1 MDGLKPRLI
10 LGKTKRHEILSES
23 LPETKSTSASS
34 LTEVRLRKVQELQ
47 EAGVPAFAVGFVP
60 DANAAGF
67 REKYDQV
74 DSFEGSEQPLRMAG
88 RIMALRVIGKASF
101 VGLRDS
107 SGDFQ
112 AYLSR
117 DVLGID
123 TYRLIKKLDVG
134 DIIGVVGRPF
144 RTRTGE
150 LSVLVQELALLTKS
164 LRSLPEKWH
173 GLSDVE
179 TRYRQRYLDLIVNPS
194 ARDIVKTRSQVIA
207 YLRDYLVSRD
217 FLEVET
223 PMMQA
228 IPGGATAKPFETFH
242 HALNRKLYLRIAPE
256 LYLKRL
262 LVGGFERVF
271 EINRN
276 FRNEGIST
284 QHNPE
289 FTMLEFYQAFT
300 TYRDLMSLTE
310 DMLSG
315 LARKVAG
322 SYKFTYGD
330 QEVDLTPPWPRVT
343 VKEAL
348 LKHCGLTVDQIDDRN
363 AVFIKA
369 VESGLDVGKEASL
382 GKLWMALFDEFVEE
396 RLSGPVFIYKY
407 PVEVSPLARR
417 NDEDPAVTDRFELYI
432 CGREIANAFT
442 ELTDPL
448 DQRSRFEE
456 QVVARASGDE
466 EAHFLD
472 EDFVRALEYGMPPAA
487 GEGIGID
494 RLVMLLTNSQSIREV
509 ILFPHMRPE
518 KGTV

>member
-1 MDGLKPRLI
+1 MSESSS
-10 LGKTKRHEILSES
+10 KTKSAAPLS
-23 LPETKSTSASS
+23 LI
-34 LTEVRLRKVQELQ
+34 EVRLQKAQEL
-47 EAGVPAFAVGFVP
+47 EELGVPAFAIGFAP
-60 DANAAGF
+60 DLTVSEFEQKYSGKTVFDEADEAF
-67 REKYDQV
+67 RMV
-74 DSFEGSEQPLRMAG
+74 G
-88 RIMALRVIGKASF
+88 RITALRILGKASF
-101 VGLRDS
+101 IGLRDAT
-107 SGDFQ
+107 GDFQ
-112 AYLSR
+112 AYFGR
-117 DVLGID
+117 DAVGSEA
-123 TYRLIKKLDVG
+123 YKLIKKLDVG
-134 DIIGVVGRPF
+134 DIIGVLGRPF
-144 RTRTGE
+144 RTRTGQ
-150 LSVLVQELALLTKS
+150 LSLLVQKLTLLTKS
-164 LRSLPEKWH
+164 LRPLPEKWH

-179 TRYRQRYLDLIVNPS
+179 TRYRQRYLDLIVNPA
-194 ARDIVKTRSQVIA
+194 ARDIVRIRSRVIG
-207 YLRDYLVSRD
+207 YLREYLVNRR

-242 HALNRKLYLRIAPE
+242 HALDRKLYLRIAPE

-262 LVGGFERVF
+262 LVGGFDRVF

-289 FTMLEFYQAFT
+289 FTMLEFYQAFS
-300 TYRDLMSLTE
+300 TYEDLMSMTE
-310 DMLSG
+310 DMLAG
-315 LARKVAG
+315 LMKQIAG
-322 SYKFTYGD
+322 RHQIVYGD
-330 QEVDLTPPWPRVT
+330 REVDLTPPWNRIT

-348 LKHCGLTVDQIDDRN
+348 LQHTGLTAAQIDDRN

-369 VESGLDVGKEASL
+369 VESGLEVGKEDSL

-396 RLSGPVFIYKY
+396 KLWGPIFVYKY

-417 NDEDPAVTDRFELYI
+417 NDEDPTVTDRFELYI
-432 CGREIANAFT
+432 CGREMANAFT

-456 QVVARASGDE
+456 QVLARDSGDE

-472 EDFVRALEYGMPPAA
+472 EDFLRALEYGMPPAA

-518 KGTV
+518 KGLA

>member
-1 MDGLKPRLI
+1 
-10 LGKTKRHEILSES
+10 
-23 LPETKSTSASS
+23 
-34 LTEVRLRKVQELQ
+34 
-47 EAGVPAFAVGFVP
+47 
-60 DANAAGF
+60 
-67 REKYDQV
+67 
-74 DSFEGSEQPLRMAG
+74 
-88 RIMALRVIGKASF
+88 MALRIMGKASF
-101 VGLRDS
+101 VRIRDGA
-107 SGDFQ
+107 GDFQ

-117 DVLGID
+117 DVLGVD
-123 TYRLIKKLDVG
+123 AYKLIKKLDVG
-134 DIIGVVGRPF
+134 DIVGVVGRPF

-150 LSVLVQELALLTKS
+150 LSVLVKELTLLTKS

-179 TRYRQRYLDLIVNPS
+179 TRYRQRYLDLIVNPV
-194 ARDIVKTRSQVIA
+194 AREIVKTRSRIIG
-207 YLRDYLVSRD
+207 YLRDYLVRRD

-228 IPGGATAKPFETFH
+228 IPGGATARPFETFH
-242 HALNRKLYLRIAPE
+242 HALSRKLYLRIAPE

-262 LVGGFERVF
+262 LVGGFDRVF

-289 FTMLEFYQAFT
+289 FTMVEFYQAFS
-300 TYRDLMSLTE
+300 TYEDLMSLTE

-315 LARKVAG
+315 LARHITG

-330 QEVDLTPPWPRVT
+330 QEIDLTPPWTRIT
-343 VKEAL
+343 VREAL
-348 LKHCGLTVDQIDDRN
+348 LKHCGLTIEQIDDRN

-369 VESGLDVGKEASL
+369 LQNGLDVGKEASL

-396 RLSGPVFIYKY
+396 RLSGPVFVHKY

-417 NDEDPAVTDRFELYI
+417 NDEDPTVTDRFELYI

-456 QVVARASGDE
+456 QVLARVSGDE